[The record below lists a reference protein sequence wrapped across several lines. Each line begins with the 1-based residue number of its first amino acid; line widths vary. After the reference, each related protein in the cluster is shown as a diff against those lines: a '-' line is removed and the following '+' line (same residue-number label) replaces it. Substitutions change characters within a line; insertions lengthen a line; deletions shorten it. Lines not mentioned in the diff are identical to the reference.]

1 MRNQYILLRILVFV
15 LCISAAN
22 IWSVNAAESRGDTI
36 YNEADNRFQIL
47 IQEIDRESQYYSY
60 IPAIDHYLDGLADEG
75 IAKKKKINEQW
86 LTAQNTL
93 KEQLEQ
99 VYAEEFA
106 ARSEYEERVN
116 ECLKENPVN
125 YEGIEEAKAAY
136 DRIFKTCELKA
147 ENHRKDYDGKLIALA
162 NDLNQTYSELQGK
175 MNQSAADVEA
185 AEDLYH
191 KQSEALEIL
200 DQATAEQRQSASGKN
215 LAAAISNVN
224 NALNGTYA
232 ETGAFVRLL
241 ESLLQY
247 IEVFEKETTSIH
259 VLQENISKG
268 DVYTVNGILLL
279 QNVTEADAAE
289 MLPRGIYIING
300 RKTLLP

>member
-1 MRNQYILLRILVFV
+1 
-15 LCISAAN
+15 
-22 IWSVNAAESRGDTI
+22 
-36 YNEADNRFQIL
+36 
-47 IQEIDRESQYYSY
+47 
-60 IPAIDHYLDGLADEG
+60 
-75 IAKKKKINEQW
+75 
-86 LTAQNTL
+86 
-93 KEQLEQ
+93 
-99 VYAEEFA
+99 
-106 ARSEYEERVN
+106 
-116 ECLKENPVN
+116 
-125 YEGIEEAKAAY
+125 
-136 DRIFKTCELKA
+136 
-147 ENHRKDYDGKLIALA
+147 LIALA

-185 AEDLYH
+185 AEELYH

-200 DQATAEQRQSASGKN
+200 DQATAEQRQSASGKS

>member
-1 MRNQYILLRILVFV
+1 
-15 LCISAAN
+15 
-22 IWSVNAAESRGDTI
+22 
-36 YNEADNRFQIL
+36 
-47 IQEIDRESQYYSY
+47 
-60 IPAIDHYLDGLADEG
+60 
-75 IAKKKKINEQW
+75 
-86 LTAQNTL
+86 
-93 KEQLEQ
+93 
-99 VYAEEFA
+99 
-106 ARSEYEERVN
+106 
-116 ECLKENPVN
+116 
-125 YEGIEEAKAAY
+125 
-136 DRIFKTCELKA
+136 
-147 ENHRKDYDGKLIALA
+147 
-162 NDLNQTYSELQGK
+162 

-215 LAAAISNVN
+215 LAAAISNVD

-247 IEVFEKETTSIH
+247 IEVFEKETTSIQ

>member
-1 MRNQYILLRILVFV
+1 M
-15 LCISAAN
+15 
-22 IWSVNAAESRGDTI
+22 
-36 YNEADNRFQIL
+36 
-47 IQEIDRESQYYSY
+47 
-60 IPAIDHYLDGLADEG
+60 
-75 IAKKKKINEQW
+75 
-86 LTAQNTL
+86 
-93 KEQLEQ
+93 
-99 VYAEEFA
+99 
-106 ARSEYEERVN
+106 
-116 ECLKENPVN
+116 
-125 YEGIEEAKAAY
+125 
-136 DRIFKTCELKA
+136 
-147 ENHRKDYDGKLIALA
+147 
-162 NDLNQTYSELQGK
+162 NQTYSELQGK

-200 DQATAEQRQSASGKN
+200 DQATAEQRQSASGKS